1 MGDRVTGKQPNSRM
15 CLVCG
20 LKNDAGLH
28 ASFYETESEH
38 LVAVFTPMEHHQ
50 GYPSRLHGGL
60 AASILDETI
69 GRAIRLRYGDQLWG
83 VTIELRTR
91 FRQPIPLGQPLHV
104 VGWITHETR
113 RHFEGTGH
121 VLLTDGS
128 VAAEAH
134 GRYLKMPI
142 DRISDFDV
150 HREEWRIVPSAG
162 DPQAFDLKLPTC
174 PPSAPP

>member
-1 MGDRVTGKQPNSRM
+1 MANRVTGKQPNSRM

-20 LKNDAGLH
+20 LKNGSGLR
-28 ASFYETESEH
+28 ASFYETESEQ

-50 GYPSRLHGGL
+50 GYPNRLHGGL

-69 GRAIRLRYGDQLWG
+69 GRAIRLRHGDELWG

-91 FRQPIPLGQPLHV
+91 FRKPIPLGQELRV
-104 VGWITHETR
+104 VGRITHETR

-121 VLLTDGS
+121 VLLMDGS

-142 DRISDFDV
+142 DRIADFDV
-150 HREEWRIVPSAG
+150 HGEEWRIVPSAG
-162 DPQAFDLKLPTC
+162 DPQTFDLD
-174 PPSAPP
+174 PPSD